1 MQGFEER
8 AAGLE
13 RDIRDSQKR
22 AKEFESKVNAPFE
35 HDKRYH
41 QLAERQ
47 AEIEEKL
54 DLTKNQASS
63 QVEAASGDEREDN
76 FQKQTETKSNR
87 QTRRTAVRV

>member
-1 MQGFEER
+1 V
-8 AAGLE
+8 LL
-13 RDIRDSQKR
+13 KR

-47 AEIEEKL
+47 SEIEEKL

-63 QVEAASGDEREDN
+63 QVDAAENAEANTVNEQA
-76 FQKQTETKSNR
+76 ETVHRQANKSKR
-87 QTRRTAVRV
+87 AIKV